1 MCPRAICD
9 SFPVA
14 KQQMGGKLV
23 KYSAKS
29 IGLGVSLIAM
39 VVSGAASAQARTDSD
54 SPPQQDGSASAGISG
69 TVEPTDTEKSKQ
81 DSADIIVT
89 GTRIVRPNMT
99 SNAPITTIDSTYLKE
114 RGLARIEDALAQLPQ
129 VTPMLGL
136 QGATWTSGSA
146 PVGLRRLGAGR
157 TLTLLNGQ
165 RMDNDVN
172 IVPGALIERID
183 IMTGG
188 ASAVYGSDAI
198 AGVINFVLKRKF
210 DGIAFDAEVSG
221 FNHNNNNTLLTGL
234 ARNSGYS
241 VPKDS
246 YFGGGNYFA
255 SLAVG
260 KSLLGDHVNIS
271 AFATYKKAD
280 PIQFRDLDIT
290 NCPLLMFDP
299 SNPAAGNSKWSCDG
313 TTYNPYNHFNVNG
326 QDLTNAKDGSRSFR
340 PYDTAD
346 EKRIQR
352 VDSIQRRNETV
363 NAGGFLT
370 ADLPLGMRLSG
381 SFLYSRIV
389 ENGRNSVDGGLWTP
403 AAPVNCDNPM
413 LGQQQAQMICGA
425 AAGTTALSDPIS
437 LSLFRP
443 GMLSNFRN
451 TTTDWRGSLI
461 LSGKLADKIRFELGY
476 QKTRNIQQGSADH
489 QWYDDLPNRLA
500 RGLQVR
506 NVNGTPTC
514 LSKIDGTDPSCQPID
529 AFSSNV
535 TISDAVYNWLT
546 STGSRR
552 QQNDLQVINGLVSG
566 TLEDYGLKSP
576 LAESGIGFAITGE
589 YRKYRNQSQGFGV
602 WSNFTTFDGRT
613 SVRELGGE
621 IDIPLIENRPF
632 FKELSIN
639 GGYRISDYDVYSSLV
654 RSWKAEASWA
664 PIDDL
669 RFRGSYNRAVRVGVL
684 ERLEGENRYPNTLML
699 DLCAPPRASADGN
712 GAKRYTFEQCST
724 GMTRAQYDALTSY
737 TGCDSNGFC
746 PTTLINGGNSD
757 LKPERS
763 RSVTIGTVFQPRFFK
778 GFTATVDWY
787 DIMIRGAFE
796 WTRIGMAFNQCYD
809 NKVEFFCQFYK
820 RDPQTGVLQVAD
832 ARYNN
837 SGYTATR
844 GIDFSANYALD
855 PKQLGIG
862 DKLGTFNLNFNG
874 TLTTKYERQF
884 APGNTPWS
892 CLGYF
897 GFACGDPMPRWRH
910 VAGVN
915 WRLPWIKG
923 GLGVTWRYTGPTSI
937 SKLSTN
943 TVLAAAPGQTYPL
956 ASHIP
961 GVSYFDLHTNVT
973 LAKGIELRFNVQNLF
988 DKDPPLIGFDTT
1000 YGVGQYFNTFPSY
1013 YGVRGRTLRAGISA
1027 RF

>member
-1 MCPRAICD
+1 MKYRA
-9 SFPVA
+9 ST
-14 KQQMGGKLV
+14 MR
-23 KYSAKS
+23 
-29 IGLGVSLIAM
+29 LGVSLIAM
-39 VVSGAASAQARTDSD
+39 VLSGAASAQVQTASATD
-54 SPPQQDGSASAGISG
+54 PQQDTGSAASIASI
-69 TVEPTDTEKSKQ
+69 PDATDAENGKRA
-81 DSADIIVT
+81 DDIIVT

-99 SNAPITTIDSTYLKE
+99 SNAPITTIDAAYLKE
-114 RGLARIEDALAQLPQ
+114 RGLARVEDALAQLPQ

-136 QGATWTSGSA
+136 QGASWTSGAA

-198 AGVINFVLKRKF
+198 AGVVNFIIKRKF
-210 DGIAFDAEVSG
+210 NGIAFDGEVSG
-221 FNHNNNNTLLTGL
+221 FNHNNNSKLLAGI
-234 ARNSGYS
+234 AQNSGYPAPS
-241 VPKDS
+241 G
-246 YFGGGNYFA
+246 YYLGGGNYFA
-255 SLAVG
+255 SLAAG
-260 KSLLGDHVNIS
+260 KSFLGDHVNIS
-271 AFATYKKAD
+271 GFATYKKAD
-280 PIQFRDLDIT
+280 PIQFKDLDTT

-299 SNPAAGNSKWSCDG
+299 SNVSAGNTKWTCDG
-313 TTYNPYNHFNVNG
+313 TTYNKYNYFSVNG
-326 QDLTNAKDGSRSFR
+326 QDMTNAKDGSRSFR

-346 EKRIQR
+346 EVRIQR
-352 VDSIQRRNETV
+352 VDSIQRRSETV
-363 NAGGFLT
+363 SGGGFLT
-370 ADLPLGMRLSG
+370 ADLPRGMRLSG

-403 AAPVNCDNPM
+403 SAPVNCDNPF
-413 LGQQQAQMICGA
+413 LGQQQAQAICGT

-443 GMLSNFRN
+443 GMFQNFRN
-451 TTTDWRGSLI
+451 TTTDWRGALT
-461 LSGKLADKIRFELGY
+461 LSGRIVDKIRFELGY

-489 QWYDDLPNRLA
+489 LWYDDLPDRLA

-514 LSKIDGTDPSCQPID
+514 LSKIDGTDPNCQPVD
-529 AFSSNV
+529 AFSSN
-535 TISDAVYNWLT
+535 TSISDAVYDWVT
-546 STGSRR
+546 GEGSRR

-566 TLEDYGLKSP
+566 TLENYGLKSP
-576 LAESGIGFAITGE
+576 LAESGIGFAVTGE
-589 YRKYRNQSQGFGV
+589 YRKYRNQSQGYGV
-602 WSNFTTFDGRT
+602 WSNFSTYDGRT

-632 FKELSIN
+632 FKELTIN

-654 RSWKAEASWA
+654 HSWKAEASWA
-664 PIDDL
+664 PVDGL
-669 RFRGSYNRAVRVGVL
+669 RFRGSYNRAVRVGIL
-684 ERLEGENRYPNTLML
+684 ERLEGENRYPNSSML
-699 DLCAPPRASADGN
+699 DLCAPPRASANGN
-712 GAKRYTFEQCST
+712 GAKRYTFEQCSI
-724 GMTRAQYDALTSY
+724 GMTRAQYDALSSY

-746 PTTLINGGNSD
+746 PTTLVNGGNSD
-757 LKPERS
+757 LQPERS
-763 RSVTIGTVFQPRFFK
+763 RSITLGTVIQPRFFP

-809 NKVEFFCQFYK
+809 NKVQFFCQFYK
-820 RDPQTGVLQVAD
+820 RDPQTGVLLVAD

-844 GIDFSANYALD
+844 GIDFSTNYALD
-855 PKQLGIG
+855 PKRLGIA
-862 DKLGTFNLNFNG
+862 DHLGTFNLNFNG

-884 APGNTPWS
+884 APGNIPWS

-897 GFACGDPMPRWRH
+897 GFSCGDPMPRWRH
-910 VAGVN
+910 VAGIN
-915 WRLPWIKG
+915 WQLPWVKG
-923 GLGVTWRYTGPTSI
+923 GMGVTWRYTGPSRI
-937 SKLSTN
+937 SKLSSN
-943 TVLAAAPGQTYPL
+943 SVLAAAPGQTYPL

-961 GVSYFDLHTNVT
+961 GISYFDFNANVT
-973 LAKGIELRFNVQNLF
+973 LVKGIDVRFNVQNLF
-988 DKDPPLIGFDTT
+988 DKDPPLIGNDPT
-1000 YGVGQYFNTFPSY
+1000 YSVGQYFNTFPAY
-1013 YGVRGRTLRAGISA
+1013 YGVRGRTLRVGISA